1 LTLSKGSQKM
11 EARDVAKALYANAPE
26 GGSTLTVRNGRR
38 ALSTAQ
44 RLDELKVESQLK
56 GVKEQVE
63 EMIDELLFT
72 VARSC
77 LGSNRDFA
85 FNGKNRKIFARLN
98 RVKVATT
105 ILSRSGS
112 SAHAL

>member
-1 LTLSKGSQKM
+1 
-11 EARDVAKALYANAPE
+11 
-26 GGSTLTVRNGRR
+26 
-38 ALSTAQ
+38 
-44 RLDELKVESQLK
+44 VESQLN